1 MMPAKSRPIW
11 DLAPML
17 IAFVVAIILL
27 FVGKAAQVVIISLLL
42 AYILDPVV
50 TALESRGVPR
60 GLATLLVLLFL
71 GTTIAVLAILLV
83 PVIIHQVRAL
93 QSGAT
98 TQVAAKAIET
108 IQQSLRERLSFLGLG
123 SLDLGAKIEEFKRTI
138 GEKVFEFLVKDSLEL
153 VISVVTIPF
162 MMFFFLKDGRDLK
175 KRVVSMVPNRY
186 FEFTLDLLYKMDV
199 QLGNYLRGQFV
210 DALTFGVLSII
221 ALWIL
226 GVNYF
231 VFLGAFAGLAN
242 LIPYVGP
249 IAGMVPAAIVAVL
262 NSGSLGSAVAVIIAF
277 AILKL
282 VDDFVVQPLV
292 VASSVEMHPVLVL
305 VAIMIGGE
313 LFGILGM
320 LLAVPVAG
328 FFKVVL
334 KEGVNTYRK
343 YRFS

>member
-1 MMPAKSRPIW
+1 MSNEKPRPIW
-11 DLAPML
+11 ELAPL
-17 IAFVVAIILL
+17 LVALFVAIILL
-27 FVGKAAQVVIISLLL
+27 FVGKAAQVVIIALLL

-50 TALESRGVPR
+50 TFLEARGMSR
-60 GLATLLVLLFL
+60 GLATLTLIFGL
-71 GTTIAVLAILLV
+71 GAILGGCAALLIP
-83 PVIIHQVRAL
+83 PVLEQLKAL

-98 TQVAAKAIET
+98 TQVAASAVE
-108 IQQSLRERLSFLGLG
+108 QMQELLRDKLSFLGLG
-123 SLDLGAKIEEFKRTI
+123 SVDLGSKIEEFKRTM
-138 GEKVFEFLVKDSLEL
+138 GEKAFEFMVKDSLEL
-153 VISVVTIPF
+153 VISTVTIPF

-175 KRVVSMVPNRY
+175 KKIVSMVPNRY
-186 FEFTLDLLYKMDV
+186 FEFSLDLLYKMDV

-210 DALTFGVLSII
+210 DAVTFGGLSIV

-262 NSGSLGSAVAVIIAF
+262 SSGNLSSAVSVIVAF
-277 AILKL
+277 VILKFL
-282 VDDFVVQPLV
+282 DDFAVQPLV

-305 VAIMIGGE
+305 IAIMIGGE

-334 KEGVNTYRK
+334 QEGVSTYRK

>member
-1 MMPAKSRPIW
+1 MSNEKPRPIW
-11 DLAPML
+11 ELAPL
-17 IAFVVAIILL
+17 LVAFVVAIILL
-27 FVGKAAQVVIISLLL
+27 FVGKAAQVVIIALLL

-50 TALESRGVPR
+50 TFLEARGMSR
-60 GLATLLVLLFL
+60 GLATLTLILGLGAMLGGCAALL
-71 GTTIAVLAILLV
+71 IPAVIEQLK
-83 PVIIHQVRAL
+83 AL

-98 TQVAAKAIET
+98 TQVAASAVE
-108 IQQSLRERLSFLGLG
+108 QMQELLRDKLSFLGLG
-123 SLDLGAKIEEFKRTI
+123 SIDLGSKIDELKRTM
-138 GEKVFEFLVKDSLEL
+138 GEKALEFMVKDSLEL
-153 VISVVTIPF
+153 VISTVTIPF

-175 KRVVSMVPNRY
+175 KKVVSMVPNRY
-186 FEFTLDLLYKMDV
+186 FEFSLDLLYKMDV

-210 DALTFGVLSII
+210 DAVTFGGLSIV

-262 NSGSLGSAVAVIIAF
+262 STGNLGSAVSVVIAF
-277 AILKL
+277 VILKFL
-282 VDDFVVQPLV
+282 DDFAVQPLV

-305 VAIMIGGE
+305 IAIMIGGE

-320 LLAVPVAG
+320 LLAVLVAG

-334 KEGVNTYRK
+334 QEGVSTYRK